1 MKIIFGVYTVS
12 GSNAMDNEIKE
23 FLRHPEIIVV
33 IVVIAI
39 YMISKCCLKLG
50 YLSVMDI
57 LKHHIDCFRN
67 SKSKQIMI
75 IPIFDYLIAPFV
87 MGFVAAWM
95 KIIDTGI
102 VNIITVIVS
111 VLTAMLFTLLGM
123 IIDMK
128 SKIKD
133 NPNYFSTEAEISKK
147 SLIETYYTVMF
158 EILISVLLLILC
170 LFNVFTKMFGFI
182 QSFLIYSFTFL
193 LIINLLMIMKRIYSV
208 IDIDMRK

>member
-1 MKIIFGVYTVS
+1 MKIIFGVCTVS
-12 GSNAMDNEIKE
+12 SSNAIVNEIKE
-23 FLRHPEIIVV
+23 FFRHPEIIVAV
-33 IVVIAI
+33 AIIVI
-39 YMISKCCLKLG
+39 YMISKFCLKLG

-57 LKHHIDCFRN
+57 LRHHINCFRD
-67 SKSKQIMI
+67 SKSKQIMM
-75 IPIFDYLIAPFV
+75 IPIFDYLIAPFAL
-87 MGFVAAWM
+87 GFVAAWM
-95 KIIDTGI
+95 KIIDTDI

-111 VLTAMLFTLLGM
+111 ILTSMLFTLLGM

-158 EILISVLLLILC
+158 EILISVLLLTLC
-170 LFNVFTKMFGFI
+170 LFNVFTKIFGFI
-182 QSFLIYSFTFL
+182 QSFLIYSLTFL
-193 LIINLLMIMKRIYSV
+193 LIINLLMIMKRIFRV